1 MSAFDNNG
9 VNRIKKIGIIG
20 GSGFAD
26 LKFFDKEKTEEVIT
40 PYGKPSS
47 ALAQG
52 VISDQQIVFIARHGN
67 DHTILPHRVNYRGNL
82 WALKQA
88 EVTCV
93 IAIATV
99 GGIGMDCH
107 PGTIVV
113 PDQILDYTHSR
124 EHTFSPVDGSLFHI
138 DFTQPYCESLRRVLI
153 VSADGQNIEVLD
165 RGTYAATQGPRFES
179 AAEINRLDKDGAD
192 IVGMT
197 GMPETSLARE
207 IGLCYAT
214 LAVVVNYA
222 AGRSGTQISVDE
234 IRQAYQQATEKVQ
247 AILSSAI
254 SRLQDFE
261 CEVPQVITP

>member
-1 MSAFDNNG
+1 M
-9 VNRIKKIGIIG
+9 NRFVKIGIIG

-26 LKFFDKEKTEEVIT
+26 LKFLKKEKTEELIT
-40 PYGKPSS
+40 PFGKPSS

-52 VISDQQIVFIARHGN
+52 AIGDQQIVFVARHGN
-67 DHTILPHRVNYRGNL
+67 DHTILPHQVNYRANL
-82 WALKQA
+82 WAFKQT

-99 GGIGMDCH
+99 GGIGTDYH

-124 EHTFSPVDGSLFHI
+124 EHTFSPVEGKLFHI
-138 DFTQPYCESLRRVLI
+138 DFTQPYCESLRSVLI
-153 VSADGQNIEVLD
+153 DSADEQNIEVID
-165 RGTYAATQGPRFES
+165 GGTYAATQGPRFES
-179 AAEINRLDKDGAD
+179 AAEINRLEKDGAH

-222 AGRSGTQISVDE
+222 AGISGTQISVEE

-247 AILSSAI
+247 AILSAAI
-254 SRLQDFE
+254 PRLQDFE
-261 CEVPQVITP
+261 CEVPPVITP